1 MPQVSPTL
9 ALRNLTLL
17 LVLSLV
23 AGVLAAGIALP
34 AVGAAGLV
42 GKAGADSFESLPAN
56 LATPP
61 LPERSRMLDND
72 GHEIASFYDEYRI
85 TVPLSQVAPIMRRS
99 LIAIEDYRF
108 YQHGPLDFKG
118 TLRALAQNQSG
129 SSTQGGSTL
138 TQQYVKLVQV
148 EQANSPDEV
157 RKVTNRQGITG
168 YARKLQELRYATTM
182 EKKYSKDQILERYL
196 NIAYFGSG
204 AYGVEAAARHYFGTT
219 SSKLTLT
226 QSALIAGL
234 VRSPY
239 AYDPTV
245 HPKTALN
252 RRNTVLQRMA
262 DTHVITQAQADQA
275 KKTGLGLKLQS
286 MPNGCAQAGSK
297 EGFFCE
303 YAAKEILSNTAFG
316 KTYKDRLNALYRGG
330 LTIRT
335 TLDPKTQKAADKS
348 MRHWVYKSDHTVGS
362 MVMIQ
367 PGTGKVRAISI
378 SRDFTTSRHAKGG
391 QLNFNTAVDHAHG
404 GGSGAQFGSNAKA
417 FTLAAAL
424 NDGIPLG
431 YEINAPGSISNLS
444 GFQTCDGESI
454 SYPHVGNSDG
464 ESEHGVMNLVDG
476 TVKSVNTFFVEL
488 EHKVGLCKTWKMTKK
503 LGMVRSDGKP
513 LGEYPSLTLGS
524 DEVDPLHVSAA
535 YAAFAAQGKYCHPDP
550 FEYVLDANG
559 KRVAGLQPHCSQAM
573 KTGAA
578 NAVAKAMEGVL
589 TRGTA
594 KGNGIGRPAAGKTG
608 TTNKNQAGWFTG
620 YTPDLA
626 ASISLYDPRG
636 AESHPLKGAR
646 VGPRVLSGFGA
657 DAAPIWKQAMK
668 DALEGTP
675 KTPFGQPSAD
685 LNRAVHLNVNL
696 PDVKGMD
703 PNAASKK
710 LSDAGFT
717 PTVAPGQVGS
727 DQPAGKVAYTDP
739 GGGSSVLANSGVTIY
754 VSNGQGGK
762 PSGKPTSKPTS
773 RPTGHGKKRCP
784 PLCHKPGG

>member
-1 MPQVSPTL
+1 M
-9 ALRNLTLL
+9 
-17 LVLSLV
+17 LSLV
-23 AGVLAAGIALP
+23 AGVLTAGIALP

-61 LPERSRMLDND
+61 LPERSRMLDKD

-85 TVPLSQVAPIMRRS
+85 NVPLSQVAPIMRRA
-99 LIAIEDYRF
+99 LVAIEDYRF

-129 SSTQGGSTL
+129 GSTQGGSTL

-148 EQANSPDEV
+148 EQANSPEEV

-182 EKKYSKDQILERYL
+182 EKKYSKDEILQRYL

-204 AYGVEAAARHYFGTT
+204 AYGVEAAARHYFSTT

-226 QSALIAGL
+226 QAALIAGL

-262 DTHVITQAQADQA
+262 DTGAITQTQADQA
-275 KKTGLGLKLQS
+275 KKTGLDLHLQS
-286 MPNGCAQAGSK
+286 MPNGCAQAGTR

-303 YAAKEILSNTAFG
+303 YVAKEILTNPAFG
-316 KTYKDRLNALYRGG
+316 KTYKDRLDALYRGG

-348 MRHWVYKSDHTVGS
+348 MRHWVYKRDDIVGS

-367 PGTGKVRAISI
+367 PGTGKVRAMSV
-378 SRDFTTSRHAKGG
+378 SRDFTTRRHAKKG
-391 QLNFNTAVDHAHG
+391 QLNFNTAVDRAHG
-404 GGSGAQFGSNAKA
+404 GGTGAQFGSNAKA

-431 YEINAPGSISNLS
+431 YEINAPGSISNLA
-444 GFQTCDGESI
+444 GFKTCDGTYI
-454 SYPHVGNSDG
+454 SYPHVGNAAG
-464 ESEHGVMNLVDG
+464 ESEHGVMNLIQG

-488 EHKVGLCKTWKMTKK
+488 EHKVGLCKTWKMTRK
-503 LGMVRSDGKP
+503 LGMIRSDGKP
-513 LGEYPSLTLGS
+513 LGQFPSLTLGA
-524 DEVDPLHVSAA
+524 DEVDPLHVAAA
-535 YAAFAAQGKYCHPDP
+535 YAAFAAEGKYCKPDP
-550 FEYVLDANG
+550 FEYVLDSTG
-559 KRVAGLQPHCSQAM
+559 KRVPGLETHCSQAM
-573 KTGAA
+573 KKGAG

-589 TRGTA
+589 TTGTA
-594 KGNGIGRPAAGKTG
+594 AGNGIGRPAAGKTG
-608 TTNKNQAGWFTG
+608 TTNNNQAGWFTG

-626 ASISLYDPRG
+626 ASVSLYDPRG
-636 AESHPLKGAR
+636 AESHPLRGAH
-646 VGPRVLSGFGA
+646 VGPRTLSGFGA
-657 DAAPIWKQAMK
+657 DAAPIWRQAMI
-668 DALEGTP
+668 DALKGTP
-675 KTPFGQPSAD
+675 KTQFGNTPAD
-685 LNRAVHLNVNL
+685 LNRSVHLNVNL

-710 LSDAGFT
+710 LSDAGFKAT
-717 PTVAPGQVGS
+717 IAPGQVGS

-739 GGGSSVLANSGVTIY
+739 SGGSQVLPNTAVTIY
-754 VSNGQGGK
+754 VSNGQGQGPSAT
-762 PSGKPTSKPTS
+762 PSGKPTRKGPPGHKKPCW
-773 RPTGHGKKRCP
+773 PFCP
-784 PLCHKPGG
+784 P